1 MVVVVVG
8 RGVEL
13 CIWKMGGWENRGW
26 EGYLRHEKKKTGVGG
41 NSKRAGSGKNGRKLQ
56 NNG

>member
-1 MVVVVVG
+1 MV
-8 RGVEL
+8 
-13 CIWKMGGWENRGW
+13 GGIPEAGKERA
-26 EGYLRHEKKKTGVGG
+26 VGG